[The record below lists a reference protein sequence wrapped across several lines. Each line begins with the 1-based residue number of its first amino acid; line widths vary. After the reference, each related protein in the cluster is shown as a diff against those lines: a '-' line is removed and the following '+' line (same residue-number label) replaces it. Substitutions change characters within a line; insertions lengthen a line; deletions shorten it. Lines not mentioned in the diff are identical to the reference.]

1 MGPDAVA
8 TGAGKKGEWDE
19 VWKAWAAVSLPG
31 AAPWKPWGEFTVKA
45 AEETS
50 SWLKLVGKIPWL

>member
-1 MGPDAVA
+1 MGACFVA
-8 TGAGKKGEWDE
+8 GSSSPEA
-19 VWKAWAAVSLPG
+19 L
-31 AAPWKPWGEFTVKA
+31 GEFAVKA